1 MSLDRLTKQKIKVT
15 THFSLPSRLAFCN
28 KYNTIHRAINRCGWD
43 ASAEEVDREHKELTS
58 SKKNP
63 NGNGIKELRDSF
75 LKGGI
80 DAPEGVWMV

>member
-15 THFSLPSRLAFCN
+15 IHFSLPSRLAFCN
-28 KYNTIHRAINRCGWD
+28 KTIHRAINRCGFD
-43 ASAEEVDREHKELTS
+43 APAEEVDRAHKELTR

-63 NGNGIKELRDSF
+63 NRNGIKELRPSF
-75 LKGGI
+75 FKGGI